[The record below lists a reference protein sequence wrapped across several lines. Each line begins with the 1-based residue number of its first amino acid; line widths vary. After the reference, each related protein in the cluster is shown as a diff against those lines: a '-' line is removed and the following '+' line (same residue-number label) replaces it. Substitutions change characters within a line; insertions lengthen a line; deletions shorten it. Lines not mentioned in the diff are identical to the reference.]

1 MPAHGIGHHSP
12 MEDRENPRS
21 EDPYYSDGRS
31 AFVPLLLTLAL
42 VAFIVFLFWFITAT
56 SMSMVGH

>member
-1 MPAHGIGHHSP
+1 

-21 EDPYYSDGRS
+21 EHPYYSDGRS
-31 AFVPLLLTLAL
+31 AFVPLVLTLVL